1 MTLSK
6 WIRLLEVVLWNSW
19 LCNYFPSGYSF
30 NIVDNTEEQCK
41 IRNKQITD
49 GDAKYDPDGEQMIN
63 NEGGNGLV
71 TVNTFAMLQMANS
84 SWL

>member
-1 MTLSK
+1 MNWIIVIVLS
-6 WIRLLEVVLWNSW
+6 NGS

-49 GDAKYDPDGEQMIN
+49 GDAKYDPAGEQMIN

-71 TVNTFAMLQMANS
+71 TVNIFITLQITNS
-84 SWL
+84 S